1 MIRSESI
8 SFALCLL
15 ALGGL
20 GACVDD
26 SSAAQAGGR
35 QTRGRQTRRTRPA
48 TPKPQAKAP
57 ARAPRLAPA
66 PETAAASTQYAV
78 RSTQRSSDSLRF
90 VEHADY
96 IRPGLAAANRRA
108 MLLRNPYEG
117 DRQAT
122 TVGSQLF
129 MSYNCVDCHGMDGS
143 GAMGPSLA
151 DGRWH
156 FGGTPGEV
164 FESIYQGRPE
174 GMPAWGGRI
183 SDADIWRLVTYVR
196 SLQAG
201 KDVATENFTGK
212 AQQRMG
218 H

>member
-1 MIRSESI
+1 MPRRKHI
-8 SFALCLL
+8 SYIACAL
-15 ALGGL
+15 AVVASA
-20 GACVDD
+20 ACVDD
-26 SSAAQAGGR
+26 STAAQAGGR
-35 QTRGRQTRRTRPA
+35 PTRGRQTGRARQPSRSQSA
-48 TPKPQAKAP
+48 TKAP
-57 ARAPRLAPA
+57 ARAPKLAA
-66 PETAAASTQYAV
+66 PSESTAAAPQSAV
-78 RSTQRSSDSLRF
+78 RSPPPDSLRF
-90 VEHADY
+90 IEHSDY
-96 IRPGLAAANRRA
+96 IRPGLVAANPKA

-117 DRQAT
+117 DKQAT
-122 TVGSQLF
+122 TIGSQLF

-196 SLQAG
+196 SLQVG
-201 KDVATENFTGK
+201 KDVATENFSGK